1 MSEDILWCNLRELPY
16 FRSILRAVESQLVQQ
31 IELPGPVL
39 DLGCGDGHFASVTY
53 GRELDVGLDPSSKP
67 MREAKARRV
76 YRMLIQ
82 ADGANSPFASESFS
96 SALSNSVLE
105 HIPHLD
111 AVLRDL
117 GRILKPGA
125 PFVFTVPNPG
135 YEKMLSIAV
144 ILDGMKLPFLGE
156 AYRSW
161 FNRMSRTLN
170 LFYEEEWEHRLNGAG
185 FELVESK
192 RYFSPSA
199 LHALE
204 WGHYFGAPCLLVRW
218 LTGRWILVPK
228 RWNLW
233 FTERMVRRYV
243 EEAPNGDGTYNF
255 YLAQRRR

>member
-1 MSEDILWCNLRELPY
+1 MSEDILWRNLCELPY
-16 FRSILRAVESQLVQQ
+16 FRSILRAAESQLVQR

-39 DLGCGDGHFASVTY
+39 DMGCGDGHFGSVTY
-53 GRELDVGLDPSSKP
+53 NQKLEVGLDPSLKP
-67 MREAKARRV
+67 MQEAKARYLV
-76 YRMLIQ
+76 Q
-82 ADGANSPFASESFS
+82 ADGAKSPFASESFS

-111 AVLRDL
+111 SVLQDL
-117 GRILKPGA
+117 GRILRPGS

-144 ILDGMKLPFLGE
+144 ILETIKLPFLAK

-161 FNRMSRTLN
+161 FNRMSRTIN
-170 LFYEEEWEHRLNGAG
+170 LFYEQEWEDRLNAAG
-185 FELVESK
+185 FDLIETI

-204 WGHYFGAPCLLVRW
+204 WGHYFGAPCLLTRW
-218 LTGRWILVPK
+218 LTGRWILVPQK
-228 RWNLW
+228 WNLW

-243 EEAPNGDGTYNF
+243 EEAPNEDGTYNF
-255 YLAQRRR
+255 YLARRRE